1 MCKKLFLGMLILI
14 CSGFA
19 VAKTLIINNDQIVIG
34 PIAANGIGCPSGTVT
49 ATATADNKN
58 VAILFSAYS
67 AITNDSNPVA
77 TANCNIAIPLSV
89 APGLSVG
96 ILDIDW
102 RGSVFAAP
110 GAFINFHREFFF
122 SGSDG
127 PIRDTNWISSGFEN
141 FLLNDRPPFAS
152 YSDCEGG
159 ALIARADTSA
169 TVIGADSLF
178 SLRAADV
185 GAQLLLAINIRPCDS

>member
-1 MCKKLFLGMLILI
+1 MFKKIFLGI
-14 CSGFA
+14 CIFIYSGFA
-19 VAKTLIINNDQIVIG
+19 IGKTLIINGEEITIG
-34 PIAANGIGCPSGTVT
+34 PISVNGIGCPNGTVT

-67 AITNDSNPVA
+67 AITNAEAPVA
-77 TANCNIAIPLSV
+77 TTNCNIAIPLSV
-89 APGLSVG
+89 DPGLSVG

-122 SGSDG
+122 SGDVG
-127 PIRDTNWISSGFEN
+127 PFKDTNWSSSGFEN

-152 YSDCEGG
+152 YSSCDGG

-169 TVIGADSLF
+169 LVIGADSLF

-185 GAQLLLAINIRPCDS
+185 GAQLLLSINVRPCEV